1 MNYKNG
7 DKVVTTGN
15 IPHDNTKCV
24 KAGLNGVVLGRDT
37 DGKYKVAIDGE
48 TEPWYLAEHEIKRA
62 ALTFDDVEK
71 KAKAALKGTEFDGSE
86 LTPNGGGDGEE
97 DIKPFLIARRGKVEL
112 GVTGFPEDGSILFW
126 VWEDDGEQEEFG
138 KAEDAIAA
146 FKKLIK

>member
-62 ALTFDDVEK
+62 APTFNIGDAVK
-71 KAKAALKGTEFDGSE
+71 FFDKE
-86 LTPNGGGDGEE
+86 DTRVYDGE
-97 DIKPFLIARRGKVEL
+97 ITAVYN
-112 GVTGFPEDGSILFW
+112 DGTYRIYIEGEGDFT
-126 VWEDDGEQEEFG
+126 VAADDLEN
-138 KAEDAIAA
+138 A
-146 FKKLIK
+146 